1 MANDSERLVVLLE
14 ARIRDFEKNMAKA
27 SGTADRN
34 FTKMRRD
41 SRSATRAMEADI
53 VRSSSRINAA
63 LAATSTRIGAFKTAA
78 IAGLGTLGI
87 GLGLGQIA
95 SSVRSVVAE
104 AAGLVDTADK
114 IGVTTTALQEL
125 RFAGKQAGVEI
136 GTLDNALAFFSKT
149 IGDASRGGG
158 ELHDILEAN
167 GIAIRDQAGNV
178 RPLNDLFLDYADLVA
193 RAGSAQERNLLVT
206 KAFGRSADEMGN
218 MFQDGAKGVRAATDE
233 VNRLGGVIEDGK
245 LRRIAEIDDQWD
257 AFATTLDTKVKSA
270 VLDAVTYLTDLDAH
284 IRAVENRQVMN
295 GLRDQLHGLTDE
307 LADVQTAL
315 ADAQE
320 FRVGLTDTQAKEVD
334 AEIKRLEVKAD
345 ALIARI
351 NAVNQQMLDL
361 QAPTVVPTAP
371 GAPPP
376 GPAANLPSSST
387 NSTADRADRDREAVV
402 ELIAE
407 LQREYNL
414 IHATD
419 AERAVSNALRQAGA
433 AATAEQRE
441 EITSLVMATISETD
455 AVARLQEQME
465 ATKGMAKDFAS
476 SLISDLRAGKT
487 ATEALSNA
495 FGNLADRLIEMALDN
510 AINMLFESLLG
521 GGGGGGS
528 GGLGSI
534 INSAISGLFG
544 GGRAGGGDVQ
554 AGKAYVVGEKRP
566 ELFVPGRSGT
576 IVPSVGGGPTNL
588 NVSVRVLDRTG
599 EGVSVKEGEKRRTP
613 GGGVELDLIVDRMVA
628 AKMGTRGSASN
639 KALRTMGVSGQL
651 TRR

>member
-114 IGVTTTALQEL
+114 IGLTTTALQEL

-149 IGDASRGGG
+149 VGDASRGGG

-233 VNRLGGVIEDGK
+233 VNRLGGVIDDAK
-245 LRRIAEIDDQWD
+245 LRRIAELDDRWD
-257 AFATTLDTKVKSA
+257 AFATTMGVKVKGA
-270 VLDAVTYLTDLDAH
+270 VLDVVTWLTDLDAR
-284 IRAVENRQVMN
+284 IRKVDGSDNLENLKRQAEDLEETLARIRN
-295 GLRDQLHGLTDE
+295 AARRPELADE
-307 LADVQTAL
+307 LADEIKETEDAL
-315 ADAQE
+315 A
-320 FRVGLTDTQAKEVD
+320 R
-334 AEIKRLEVKAD
+334 VKAQ
-345 ALIARI
+345 IAAIQRLRGL
-351 NAVNQQMLDL
+351 AGSTSGS
-361 QAPTVVPTAP
+361 TVPP
-371 GAPPP
+371 APPP
-376 GPAANLPSSST
+376 PKAELPSLDDET
-387 NSTADRADRDREAVV
+387 TKDIVDNGWAVTRIMEEIEA
-402 ELIAE
+402 
-407 LQREYNL
+407 
-414 IHATD
+414 
-419 AERAVSNALRQAGA
+419 
-433 AATAEQRE
+433 AEQRAAE
-441 EITSLVMATISETD
+441 TADYLNSTLVDALD
-455 AVARLQEQME
+455 AV
-465 ATKGMAKDFAS
+465 
-476 SLISDLRAGKT
+476 LIGGED
-487 ATEALSNA
+487 ATEVIAGLAKQLASAALQA
-495 FGNLADRLIEMALDN
+495 AALGKGPLAD
-510 AINMLFESLLG
+510 LFGTSSTGGFLGSLLQG
-521 GGGGGGS
+521 GKLIDSGLMYDKGGYTGS
-528 GGLGSI
+528 GGRLQPAGI
-534 INSAISGLFG
+534 VHKGEYVFDQDAVRRIGVGNLEAIRSGAG
-544 GGRAGGGDVQ
+544 YAAGGG
-554 AGKAYVVGEKRP
+554 VGI
-566 ELFVPGRSGT
+566 S
-576 IVPSVGGGPTNL
+576 GGPPAAL